1 MPAGSTDVS
10 VELRPTGSG
19 DVCRAVLATLPTW
32 FGFPDV
38 NEEYVRT
45 AETTPTVVATL
56 AGGDDVGL
64 LTIVMHTPYAAEVH
78 LMAVRPEQHRQGIGR
93 RMLQVAEDH
102 LVASGIEYLQV
113 KTLSDSHPDEGYVKT
128 RAFYRS
134 AGFRP
139 LEELPTLWSPDQP
152 ALLLIKRL

>member
-1 MPAGSTDVS
+1 
-10 VELRPTGSG
+10 
-19 DVCRAVLATLPTW
+19 VLATLPTW
-32 FGFPDV
+32 FGFPEV

-45 AETTPTVVATL
+45 ADTTPTVVATL
-56 AGGDDVGL
+56 DGDDVGL
-64 LTIVMHTPYAAEVH
+64 LTIVTHTAYAAEVH
-78 LMAVRPEQHRQGIGR
+78 LMAVRPEHHRRGIGR
-93 RMLQVAEDH
+93 RMLGVAEDH

-134 AGFRP
+134 VGFRP
-139 LEELPTLWSPDQP
+139 LEEMRELWSPDQP